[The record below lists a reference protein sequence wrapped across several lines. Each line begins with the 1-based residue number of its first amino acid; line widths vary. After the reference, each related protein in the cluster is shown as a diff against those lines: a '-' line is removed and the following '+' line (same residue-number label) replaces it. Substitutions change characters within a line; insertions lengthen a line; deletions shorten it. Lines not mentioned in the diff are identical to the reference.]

1 MKVVIAGGG
10 TGGHLYPGIALA
22 ETFLRLQSETEILFI
37 GTSQGIGASPIPKK
51 GFRFALVTAS
61 GFVGKGFSAKAKS
74 LLSIPLG
81 LCQSL
86 GILKSFG
93 PQLVIGIG
101 GYVAVPVMLAA
112 ALLGIKRVILEPNV
126 MPGLVNKITAPLS
139 HLIITAFE
147 ASNKNLPSRK
157 IRRLGIPVR
166 PEIAKPAAFHGSSL
180 RGEGK
185 GETQTLLILG
195 GSQGAHSINHAM
207 MAALDFLRDK
217 QQTLSVIHQTGKSDL
232 EKVRKAYD
240 QAGFS
245 AEVAAFIDDM
255 ATVYA
260 KADLVV
266 SRAGAGTLSEIALI
280 GKPTLLIPFPYAAG
294 HQIENARAFA
304 DTGAAEMILDQELTG
319 ERLAN
324 TISTL
329 LSDPARLQKMG
340 LAAKQQGN
348 PNAAEDIVKI
358 CIALVNVDGS
368 SQRGERI

>member
-22 ETFLRLQSETEILFI
+22 ETFLRVQSETEILFI
-37 GTSQGIGASPIPKK
+37 GTSHGIGASPIPKK
-51 GFRFALVTAS
+51 GFRFEMVMAS
-61 GFVGKGFSAKAKS
+61 GFVGKGFKAKLKS
-74 LLSIPLG
+74 LLLIPLG
-81 LCQSL
+81 LRQSL
-86 GILKSFG
+86 GILKTFG

-101 GYVAVPVMLAA
+101 GYVAVPVILAA

-147 ASNKNLPSRK
+147 ASNRNLPSQK

-166 PEIAKPAAFHGSSL
+166 PEITKPAAFQ
-180 RGEGK
+180 K
-185 GETQTLLILG
+185 NGETQTLLILG

-207 MAALDFLRDK
+207 TAALDFLKDK
-217 QQTLSVIHQTGKSDL
+217 QQTLAVIHQTGKSDL
-232 EKVRKAYD
+232 EKVREAYD

-260 KADLVV
+260 KADLVI

-324 TISTL
+324 TITTL
-329 LSDPARLQKMG
+329 LSNPARLKKMG

-348 PNAAEDIVKI
+348 PNAAEDIVKT
-358 CIALVNVDGS
+358 CIALVNA
-368 SQRGERI
+368 ERI